1 MNMSTAITK
10 SVRLSSEESKELA
23 ELSQKTAVT
32 EATLMKQWIRE
43 GMLAKKVELAIQAY
57 MDRKTDLRGGAA
69 MAGVSYNRF
78 MREVQ
83 NRNIV
88 ILEDEGFTERLA
100 YLADALGDA
109 TLQEAVNYGV
119 Q

>member
-1 MNMSTAITK
+1 MSTTTVTK
-10 SVRLSSEESKELA
+10 SVRLSSEESEELA

-32 EATLMKQWIRE
+32 EAALMKQWIRE
-43 GMLAKKVELAIQAY
+43 GMLAKKIELAIQAY
-57 MDRKTDLRGGAA
+57 MNRKTDLRGAAA

-83 NRNIV
+83 ARNIV
-88 ILEDEGFTERLA
+88 ILENEGFSERLA
-100 YLADALGDA
+100 YLADAFADE
-109 TLQEAVNYGV
+109 TLQEAINYGV